1 MLETPHTVSGHKVSE
16 PELSEPKSILLIYV
30 LNCFNKTNQEN
41 KQKQMN
47 KQKPCTQIW
56 ALMSLSYERHAG

>member
-1 MLETPHTVSGHKVSE
+1 MSETPQTVTGHIVSGS
-16 PELSEPKSILLIYV
+16 ELSEPKSILLIYV
-30 LNCFNKTNQEN
+30 LNCFNETNQEN

-56 ALMSLSYERHAG
+56 ALMSLSCERHAG